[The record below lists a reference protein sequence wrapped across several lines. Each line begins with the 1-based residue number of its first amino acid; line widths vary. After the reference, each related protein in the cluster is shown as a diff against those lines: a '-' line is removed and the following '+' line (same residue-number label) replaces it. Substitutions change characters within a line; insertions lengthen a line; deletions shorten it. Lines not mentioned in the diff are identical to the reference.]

1 MFYYSG
7 SKCKMF
13 SPLSRSLST
22 PIIERTHSR
31 SKRQARRLRELAPYP
46 INCSRRLDFSN
57 LPVEEV
63 EGLDQLDELNRRIE
77 IVISL
82 S

>member
-1 MFYYSG
+1 
-7 SKCKMF
+7 MF

-57 LPVEEV
+57 LP
-63 EGLDQLDELNRRIE
+63 DQLDELNRRIE